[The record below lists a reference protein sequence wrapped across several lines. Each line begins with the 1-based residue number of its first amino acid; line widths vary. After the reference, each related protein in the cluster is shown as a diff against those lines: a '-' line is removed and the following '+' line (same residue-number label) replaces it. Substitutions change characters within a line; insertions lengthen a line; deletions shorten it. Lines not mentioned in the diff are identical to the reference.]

1 MSSRHTLLIATILA
15 LAGAA
20 QAQDIGQHPA
30 VFAARKLPA
39 VDPSTFIVQHPASL
53 SWRAGHANH
62 EHPAVAQ
69 KAESGL
75 NSVDANTFIVQPPA
89 HVDWLEL
96 RATPIAAVPGG
107 TLR

>member
-1 MSSRHTLLIATILA
+1 MTNRHSLLIASLLA
-15 LAGAA
+15 LAGVA
-20 QAQDIGQHPA
+20 QAQDVGQHPA
-30 VFAARKLPA
+30 VFSARKLPG

-75 NSVDANTFIVQPPA
+75 ISVDANTFIVQPPA
-89 HVDWLEL
+89 HVDWLEI
-96 RATPIAAVPGG
+96 RSTPIAAMPGA